1 MIEYV
6 DDISNAN
13 ENFKK
18 KSQILD
24 VIKTACNIKEPLSD
38 ENVTKAIKKATTYG
52 FDIKILTKAIETLQ
66 DRLLDEK

>member
-38 ENVTKAIKKATTYG
+38 ENVTKAIKKAITYG
-52 FDIKILTKAIETLQ
+52 FDIKVLAKSIETLQ
-66 DRLLDEK
+66 DRLLDE